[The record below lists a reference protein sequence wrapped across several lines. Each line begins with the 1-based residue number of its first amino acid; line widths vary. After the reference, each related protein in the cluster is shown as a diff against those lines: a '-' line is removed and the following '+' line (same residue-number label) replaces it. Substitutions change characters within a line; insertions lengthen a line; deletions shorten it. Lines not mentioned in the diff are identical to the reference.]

1 MKRRIVAAL
10 LAAVCVLA
18 GCTPTDITPIADTT
32 PAADAISTG
41 ASLQS
46 YCTESQREFLEQT
59 QEALPVELVFHHW
72 AETAADYK
80 TTDEKVIS
88 EVLQELRD
96 VTVVSRSLIAST
108 DTRGLTFVTAQ
119 GDTCSFWFDER
130 RFEGVGDA
138 SYVLSGDEKLW
149 ELAWGI
155 RTTDPEYQDLMR

>member
-18 GCTPTDITPIADTT
+18 GCTPTDITPI
-32 PAADAISTG
+32 
-41 ASLQS
+41 
-46 YCTESQREFLEQT
+46 
-59 QEALPVELVFHHW
+59 
-72 AETAADYK
+72 ADYK

-149 ELAWGI
+149 ELVWGV
-155 RTTDPEYQDLMR
+155 RDADPEYQDLMR